1 MSIASGSVSNR
12 VDGCRSCGHGELIE
26 LVNLG
31 SIHLSGHFPEPGK
44 PIGHGELALIG
55 CFTEGGC
62 GLVQL
67 STSYNQDLLYGA
79 NYGYRSGLNAS
90 MVSHLKNKVETI
102 IKRWTPVPQD
112 LIIDVGSNDGTTL
125 SMYPESFL
133 DLNGVD
139 PTAAKFA
146 TYYPA
151 HVKTFPSLFNSELVS
166 SSGWAGK
173 AKVISSFSMFY
184 DLPSPVAFMRDVRA
198 ALREDGVWVS
208 EQSYLPSM
216 LRANSFDTICHEHL
230 EYYSLRNI
238 VWMAETAGLKVIHCE
253 FNEINGGS
261 FSFTAATDS
270 SPFEIDSSVALALEE
285 EKDFELQNPK
295 TYTRFQREID
305 RHVME
310 FRRLLDLLSSQGS
323 RIAALGASTKGN
335 VFLEYAK
342 LDSSSISVIGDV
354 NPDKWGKVTPGT
366 SIPITDENIVLD
378 QQFDYY
384 VVLPWHFKD
393 FFLKKFRGSGLRLIF
408 PLPQVEVVQ
417 C

>member
-1 MSIASGSVSNR
+1 MSIASGSLSKR
-12 VDGCRSCGHGELIE
+12 VDECRSCGHKELME
-26 LVNLG
+26 LVDLG
-31 SIHLSGHFPEPGK
+31 NIHLSGHFLEPGE

-67 STSYNQDLLYGA
+67 STSYDQSLLYGA

-102 IKRWTPVPQD
+102 IKRWNPAPSD

-133 DLNGVD
+133 ALNGVD
-139 PTAAKFA
+139 PTAEKFA
-146 TYYPA
+146 TYYPP
-151 HVKTFPSLFNSELVS
+151 HVKTFPNLFNSELIS

-184 DLPSPVAFMRDVRA
+184 DLPSPVAFMRDVRT

-216 LRANSFDTICHEHL
+216 LRAKSFDTICHEHL
-230 EYYSLRNI
+230 EYYSLSNV
-238 VWMAETAGLKVIHCE
+238 VWMARMAGLKVINCE

-261 FSFTAATDS
+261 FSFTAARAS
-270 SPFEIDSSVALALEE
+270 SQFEIDSSVALTLED
-285 EKDFELQNPK
+285 EKNFDLQNPK
-295 TYTRFQREID
+295 TFIRFQQEID
-305 RHVME
+305 LHVLE
-310 FRRLLDLLSSQGS
+310 FRNLLDRLNSEGS

-342 LDSSSISVIGDV
+342 LDSNSISVIGDV

-366 SIPITDENIVLD
+366 GIPITDESSVLN
-378 QQFDYY
+378 QKFDYH

-393 FFLKKFRGSGLRLIF
+393 FFLKKFKGSGLKLIF